1 MKVKKIKDERV
12 QKSLEQDLA
21 PMYPVLLIL
30 TIISLIVKIALKL
43 HPALYIVEIIALILS
58 PSHYIISTARKN
70 ILFVKR
76 NDEAITSIKNSA
88 KTNSYMLHFYI
99 FIIGQL
105 ILCVSYFFYPSYPKA
120 TGPAGLLPA
129 LSMIVYLFIGG
140 IPLSIASEKSHKKGL
155 LVAWNS
161 EKSKTTILKRLKL
174 WFTAQAICGGV
185 LTAVL
190 CLLTL
195 YVYIPP
201 KLFDFAFMPV
211 FVVFAMSFMYF
222 PLKKNMIE
230 SEKYADK
237 ELEHVAKSDENQEGM
252 KCEE

>member
-1 MKVKKIKDERV
+1 MKANKIKDERV

-21 PMYPVLLIL
+21 PMYVVLLIL

-43 HPALYIVEIIALILS
+43 HPALYIVEIISLILS
-58 PSHYIISTARKN
+58 PSYYIISTAQKN

-105 ILCVSYFFYPSYPKA
+105 ILCVVYFFYPLYLEV

-129 LSMIVYLFIGG
+129 LGMIVYLFIGG
-140 IPLSIASEKSHKKGL
+140 IPLSIASQKSHKKGL

-161 EKSKTTILKRLKL
+161 EKSKTAILKRLKV
-174 WFTAQAICGGV
+174 WFTVQAICGGI
-185 LTAVL
+185 LIAVF
-190 CLLTL
+190 CLLTF
-195 YVYIPP
+195 YDYISP
-201 KLFDFAFMPV
+201 KLFNFAFMPV

-237 ELEHVAKSDENQEGM
+237 ELEHTEKSVEDKDGDEV
-252 KCEE
+252 